1 MGKERYSILFSS
13 MTGNTKELAD
23 AIREILPEETLDYFG
38 LCKDADPQSEILYIG
53 FWTDKGTADEA
64 TTTLLKSLRNKK
76 IFLFGTAGFG
86 GSEEYYQ
93 KVLHNVRENIDP
105 SNQIV
110 GEYMCQGALR
120 SSGFFSVLSS
130 LLPYDFFLPFS
141 CDFPVVFC
149 RYRFFTGRQR
159 ACLFRA
165 FFAAHLFFPGCLP
178 KRGPTPCASPRRKP
192 VSSAYK
198 LRLLCASK

>member
-1 MGKERYSILFSS
+1 MFKRNGVINMGKERYSILFSS

-23 AIREILPEETLDYFG
+23 AIREILPEKTLDYFG

-93 KVLHNVRENIDP
+93 KV
-105 SNQIV
+105 
-110 GEYMCQGALR
+110 A
-120 SSGFFSVLSS
+120 
-130 LLPYDFFLPFS
+130 FLK
-141 CDFPVVFC
+141 
-149 RYRFFTGRQR
+149 T
-159 ACLFRA
+159 
-165 FFAAHLFFPGCLP
+165 
-178 KRGPTPCASPRRKP
+178 KP
-192 VSSAYK
+192 
-198 LRLLCASK
+198 